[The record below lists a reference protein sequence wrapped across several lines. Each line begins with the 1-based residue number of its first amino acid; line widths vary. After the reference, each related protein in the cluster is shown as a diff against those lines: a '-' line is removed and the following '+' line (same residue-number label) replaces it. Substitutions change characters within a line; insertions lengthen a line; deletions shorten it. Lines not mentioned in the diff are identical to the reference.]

1 MTFYFGILSD
11 IDSDVALTA
20 VIMTILFLSSFSF
33 SLGALE
39 FSIRDNPI
47 YNQML
52 QKIYKELMSMGFVNF
67 IVALF
72 TATNKNEHISEWID
86 IIDFVGYMLFFVALF
101 FVLHSFY
108 IMSMSFYASKK
119 YAQQHGLS
127 LAEVLQL
134 YSNNKEHFFKNIL
147 FHLRYF
153 PVSKAQDLVEFKI
166 IYALFRGKKRSNL
179 EQITEN
185 CNITTYISMSHN
197 FYICMLF

>member
-1 MTFYFGILSD
+1 
-11 IDSDVALTA
+11 
-20 VIMTILFLSSFSF
+20 
-33 SLGALE
+33 
-39 FSIRDNPI
+39 
-47 YNQML
+47 
-52 QKIYKELMSMGFVNF
+52 
-67 IVALF
+67 
-72 TATNKNEHISEWID
+72 
-86 IIDFVGYMLFFVALF
+86 MLFFVALF